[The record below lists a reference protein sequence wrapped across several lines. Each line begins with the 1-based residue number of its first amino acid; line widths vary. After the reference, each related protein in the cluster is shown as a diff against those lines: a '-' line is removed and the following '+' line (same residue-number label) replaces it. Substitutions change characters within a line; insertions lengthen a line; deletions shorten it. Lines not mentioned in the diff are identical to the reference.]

1 MYVAVFDETKCIFNV
16 IAQGVIVYIQ
26 ILTYDNIYTIL
37 LDEKD
42 DTIVNDNLKEI
53 NNNSKETGQWVDAL
67 TPQICPHRR

>member
-1 MYVAVFDETKCIFNV
+1 MSIWILWTVYVAVFDETKCIFNV

-42 DTIVNDNLKEI
+42 DTIVTSNIKEI
-53 NNNSKETGQWVDAL
+53 TKN
-67 TPQICPHRR
+67 

>member
-37 LDEKD
+37 LDDKD
-42 DTIVNDNLKEI
+42 DTIVTSNIKEI
-53 NNNSKETGQWVDAL
+53 TKN
-67 TPQICPHRR
+67 